1 VGIPHLKNPF
11 KKNLTYFIFSI
22 IPLKNSPNNQRNQ
35 IDQTDEIDP
44 YEFSMVYGILY
55 SKRIFNLRGNKS

>member
-1 VGIPHLKNPF
+1 MEN
-11 KKNLTYFIFSI
+11 I
-22 IPLKNSPNNQRNQ
+22 IKPQSLIDLINQTDQ

-55 SKRIFNLRGNKS
+55 SKRIFNLR